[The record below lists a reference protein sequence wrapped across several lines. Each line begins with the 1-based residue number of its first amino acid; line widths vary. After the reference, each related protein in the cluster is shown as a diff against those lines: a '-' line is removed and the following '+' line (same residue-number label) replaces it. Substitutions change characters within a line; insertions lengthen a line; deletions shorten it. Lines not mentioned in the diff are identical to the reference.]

1 MMKRIESKSKY
12 DSLLGVLAA
21 TDLTSQNS
29 VVKTVIINKMINF
42 LYMKLS
48 AEERVN
54 MVEMLKNGINN
65 EFLAFMEINLTDD
78 DQKKVAE
85 IVSAELRDIYNSAL
99 IANTNAG
106 TTRPNA
112 SAKIR

>member
-1 MMKRIESKSKY
+1 MMRRIESKSKY

-48 AEERVN
+48 AEDRQT
-54 MVEMLKNGINN
+54 MVEMLKHGINY
-65 EFLAFMEINLTDD
+65 EFVAFMENNLTED
-78 DQKKVAE
+78 DQKEIAE
-85 IVSAELRDIYNSAL
+85 IVSAELREIYNSAL
-99 IANTNAG
+99 IANTNAATRRIKNS
-106 TTRPNA
+106 TTR
-112 SAKIR
+112 

>member
-65 EFLAFMEINLTDD
+65 EFLAFMENSLTES
-78 DQKKVAE
+78 DQREIAE
-85 IVSAELRDIYNSAL
+85 IVTAELREIYNSAL
-99 IANTNAG
+99 IANTNARTRRISTG
-106 TTRPNA
+106 TTR
-112 SAKIR
+112 

>member
-1 MMKRIESKSKY
+1 MMRRIESKSKY

-48 AEERVN
+48 AEDRQT
-54 MVEMLKNGINN
+54 MVEMLKHGINY
-65 EFLAFMEINLTDD
+65 EFVAFMENNLTED
-78 DQKKVAE
+78 DQKEIAE
-85 IVSAELRDIYNSAL
+85 IVSAELREIYNSAL
-99 IANTNAG
+99 IAHTNAG
-106 TTRPNA
+106 FRTSNSTNG
-112 SAKIR
+112 K

>member
-1 MMKRIESKSKY
+1 MMRRIESKSKY
-12 DSLLGVLAA
+12 DSLLGVLTA

-48 AEERVN
+48 AEERIN

-65 EFLAFMEINLTDD
+65 EFLAFMENSLTDS
-78 DQKKVAE
+78 DQREIAE
-85 IVSAELRDIYNSAL
+85 IVTAELREIYNSAL

-106 TTRPNA
+106 TRRISTGTTR
-112 SAKIR
+112 